1 MNNEE
6 IMMTNFCFDLG
17 KEVAE
22 HSIEILGKQYIDI
35 YELADIIQNL
45 RKEKY
50 K

>member
-1 MNNEE
+1 MDNEE
-6 IMMTNFCFDLG
+6 MMINFCFDLG

-22 HSIEILGKQYIDI
+22 HSIEILGKQYINI
-35 YELADIIQNL
+35 YELADIIHEL